1 MKLTDYGISEDRYIE
16 LRSIC
21 RQYDADRAS
30 PRADKRARAEAVR
43 AAAEAADPALCVYIL
58 RNVTRRVR
66 YEEMPVPCG
75 INQFFRARR
84 RFFVELDQRVP

>member
-1 MKLTDYGISEDRYIE
+1 ME

-21 RQYDADRAS
+21 RQYDADRVHVNPA
-30 PRADKRARAEAVR
+30 KRARAEAVR
-43 AAAEAADPALCVYIL
+43 AAAEAVDPALCTYIL
-58 RNVTRRVR
+58 SNVTRRVR

-84 RFFVELDQRVP
+84 RFFVELDGRMP